1 MNMNSIHSEVRIE
14 GLETCDYLDY
24 FCQRERFTEQGDA
37 ITFEYEVSSVL
48 FTYVKWF
55 LVI

>member
-14 GLETCDYLDY
+14 GLDN